1 MLAVEFC
8 QENFRSNNTFYN
20 MHMCFFS
27 LSIPELLLDLLSSV
41 FSNFI
46 TLFLINENDKNVLL
60 LILARL

>member
-1 MLAVEFC
+1 
-8 QENFRSNNTFYN
+8 